1 MNELHIDT
9 IILIHGPLAEDDA
22 VERLVEADLHLHE
35 CFAAHDLEAGN
46 GGHVCWPGHVPKVL
60 AVTCEAGQ

>member
-1 MNELHIDT
+1 MRLHIDT

-35 CFAAHDLEAGN
+35 CFAAHDLETGN
-46 GGHVCWPGHVPKVL
+46 IGHVGRPLHVPEVYIIL
-60 AVTCEAGQ
+60 PNDTR